1 MKNLLLICI
10 SCFIIVFLACNSPST
25 DTGNADTE
33 SNDIRADSVTPSDT
47 LYPQTDTS
55 MQNLQ

>member
-10 SCFIIVFLACNSPST
+10 TCFIFSACGNPST
-25 DTGNADTE
+25 DSIENN
-33 SNDIRADSVTPSDT
+33 SADSITTAPSDT

-55 MQNLQ
+55 AINPQP